1 MSMSFIC
8 IMPIISTVNI
18 IIETNVVVQALRVNT
33 LSKLTFADSKR
44 FDALVLDVFPGVDV
58 KGVEYE
64 QLAEALKSAAQG
76 SNLVIMDTQ
85 IKKALELYEQLK
97 QRMGV
102 VIIGPSGS
110 GKSTIWKILRI
121 ALGKIGQTVKQYTMN
136 PKAMP
141 RTQVTMLL
149 LLLLVL
155 LLLLLLLLL
164 MVVVVMMRMLLL
176 MMAMMVYGGG
186 DSDGGGNDEDVVTED
201 GDDEVW

>member
-1 MSMSFIC
+1 MPAIKVTLILVNMLDILQVICSDKLHFVSFISKV
-8 IMPIISTVNI
+8 IMYVFLAVDISV
-18 IIETNVVVQALRVNT
+18 ETSVVVQALRVNT

-64 QLAEALKSAAQG
+64 QLAEALRVAAQE
-76 SNLVIMDTQ
+76 SNLVVMEAQ
-85 IKKALELYEQLK
+85 VKKALELYEQLK

-141 RTQVTMLL
+141 RTQVR
-149 LLLLVL
+149 VCP
-155 LLLLLLLLL
+155 
-164 MVVVVMMRMLLL
+164 V
-176 MMAMMVYGGG
+176 
-186 DSDGGGNDEDVVTED
+186 
-201 GDDEVW
+201 